1 MVPAIANTWLTL
13 HNTNSTDITRK
24 YTFYMSLYCNQ
35 KTNLCSLN
43 VHYNFKSYD
52 EHNNYI
58 ITFCVKQPHDKC
70 TSTPV
75 QYIHLWTTNITQ
87 WNLIIYAYEIL
98 VCSALDTELHLN
110 HGNFKLLSFL
120 RAILLLWCELFYS
133 HFLVLDEAC
142 FYLAL

>member
-58 ITFCVKQPHDKC
+58 ITFCVKQPRAKC

-87 WNLIIYAYEIL
+87 WNLIMLMKYWFAQ
-98 VCSALDTELHLN
+98 
-110 HGNFKLLSFL
+110 LLTQSCTSIMVISNCF
-120 RAILLLWCELFYS
+120 LFY
-133 HFLVLDEAC
+133 VLY
-142 FYLAL
+142 FYFDVTCSILTF

>member
-58 ITFCVKQPHDKC
+58 LCQATSWQVYINAC
-70 TSTPV
+70 TVYSPMNY
-75 QYIHLWTTNITQ
+75 QYNTMKPN
-87 WNLIIYAYEIL
+87 YAYEIL

>member
-70 TSTPV
+70 TSMPV
-75 QYIHLWTTNITQ
+75 QYIHL
-87 WNLIIYAYEIL
+87 
-98 VCSALDTELHLN
+98 
-110 HGNFKLLSFL
+110 
-120 RAILLLWCELFYS
+120 
-133 HFLVLDEAC
+133 
-142 FYLAL
+142 